1 MGKAMW
7 WKGFNDAKQ
16 KDLCMKQ
23 QSEKDRF
30 YNSVGEAMSMNDFRS
45 FINIE
50 TLEVD
55 THASEDYFSWGDEED
70 SAQEAIEN
78 PDKFLPIQNIHS
90 SVGFGVMEDFIE
102 TVKSTVLQFQ
112 LRQALQGKKPFA
124 NFKIKIDNS
133 LERQNWFDFRDQA
146 YAVIAK
152 QWLED
157 NACEAL
163 LEKIKGLPSVFMAE

>member
-1 MGKAMW
+1 
-7 WKGFNDAKQ
+7 
-16 KDLCMKQ
+16 MKQ

-78 PDKFLPIQNIHS
+78 PDKFLPIENIHS
-90 SVGFGVMEDFIE
+90 SVGFRVMEDFIE
-102 TVKSTVLQFQ
+102 TVNNTGLQKQ
-112 LRQALQGKKPFA
+112 LVEALRRKRPFA
-124 NFKIKIDNS
+124 NFKHLIDNS
-133 LERQNWFDFRDQA
+133 SERQNWFDFRDDA
-146 YAVIAK
+146 YAAIAK

-157 NACEAL
+157 NAGEAL
-163 LEKIKGLPSVFMAE
+163 LEKIKGLPSVFRAE